1 MQPDF
6 REVADSIGCVLRYV
20 REDDKIHRCPT
31 REHPKKQNG
40 SYRTDG
46 QRGWVKNWETGETV
60 TWHAE
65 RGGRR
70 SGPPTPLPSLAER
83 RAEEDRTARRAA
95 EKARQMVKAATMTT
109 HPYLERKGFP
119 KAIGLVLDEKLL
131 VPAYVGRDIVSL
143 QEIAADGTK
152 KNLPGGRMSGAHFS
166 IGNGSLEVLCEGYAT
181 GLSIR
186 AALGAIHVPGRVTC
200 CFSASNVA
208 EVAGRKRHAI
218 IIADN
223 DRPITTPRVLF
234 RHPET
239 GVPIGAGEHYAIKS
253 GLAFAM
259 PPDVGDDANDLGAK
273 DIFTL
278 QDILLDL
285 MQRRRPHSA

>member
-1 MQPDF
+1 MSAQPDF
-6 REVADSIGCVLRYV
+6 REVAASIGCVLRYV
-20 REDDKIHRCPT
+20 REDDRIHRCPT

-46 QRGWVKNWETGETV
+46 LRGWVKNWESGETA

-65 RGGRR
+65 REARR
-70 SGPPTPLPSLAER
+70 TGPPTPLPSLADR
-83 RAEEDRTARRAA
+83 RAEEERTAQRAA
-95 EKARQMVKAATMTT
+95 EKARQMVKSATMAT

-119 KAIGLVLDEKLL
+119 KAIGLVLGDKLL
-131 VPAYVGRDIVSL
+131 VPAYIGRDLVSL

-152 KNLPGGRMSGAHFS
+152 KNLVGGKMGGASFS
-166 IGNGSLEVLCEGYAT
+166 IGSGSLEVLCEGYAT
-181 GLSIR
+181 GLSIKAAMNALHIQGR
-186 AALGAIHVPGRVTC
+186 ATC

-208 EVAGRKRHAI
+208 EVASRKRYAV

-223 DRPITTPRVLF
+223 DRPLPQF
-234 RHPET
+234 
-239 GVPIGAGEHYAIKS
+239 GGIGAGEYYARKS
-253 GLAFAM
+253 GLAYAM

-285 MQRRRPHSA
+285 IQRRRPSFS

>member
-6 REVADSIGCVLRYV
+6 REVANSIGCVLRTV

-46 QRGWVKNWETGETV
+46 QRGWIKNWETGETA
-60 TWHAE
+60 TWHIE
-65 RGGRR
+65 REARR
-70 SGPPTPLPSLAER
+70 SGPPAPLPSLAER

-95 EKARQMVKAATMTT
+95 DKARQMVKAATITT

-119 KAIGLVLDEKLL
+119 KAIGLVLEGKLL
-131 VPAYVGRDIVSL
+131 VPAYVGRDLVSL
-143 QEIAADGTK
+143 QEIAEDGAK
-152 KNLPGGRMSGAHFS
+152 KNLPGGRMSGAHFP

-186 AALGAIHVPGRVTC
+186 AALGAIHMPGRVTC

-208 EVAGRKRHAI
+208 EVASRKRHAI

-223 DRPITTPRVLF
+223 DRPLAQF
-234 RHPET
+234 
-239 GVPIGAGEHYAIKS
+239 GGIGAGEYYARKS
-253 GLAFAM
+253 GLAYAM
-259 PPDVGDDANDLGAK
+259 PPDIGDDANDLGAK
-273 DIFTL
+273 DIFML

-285 MQRRRPHSA
+285 MQRRRPQFA